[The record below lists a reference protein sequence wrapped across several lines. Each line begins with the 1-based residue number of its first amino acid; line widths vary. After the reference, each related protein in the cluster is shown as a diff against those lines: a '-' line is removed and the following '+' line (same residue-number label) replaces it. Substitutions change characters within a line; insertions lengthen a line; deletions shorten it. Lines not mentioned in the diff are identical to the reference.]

1 MKNLLPAFQHIS
13 EYKTPHQLRK
23 TAILS
28 CLLVALC
35 ISSAYADE
43 TPDIHR
49 LMQAGQYAEALK
61 KTNAVLAKHPDDAQ
75 LRFIKGLILAE
86 QNKSAEAIVIF
97 TKLTED
103 FPDLPEPYNNLA
115 VLYAAR
121 GEYDKARATLDLAIR
136 TNPVYATALQN
147 LGDVYAKM
155 ASQAYDKALQ
165 LEPDNKAPQPRLVL
179 VQSLQGNMTGGTIPQ
194 QGMIRR
200 PASASAPTPAVAPV
214 DKPTRVAIA
223 TPAKAPDINVPEV
236 KVAPAPADKPAPVVA
251 LTPLPT
257 PAPVATPAP
266 AQKPAAV
273 TPPPAA
279 VATAPKAPEVKAP
292 TPKPADKPAQVAA
305 ATPAKAPEVKA
316 PEAKP
321 VAKAEDKPAKA
332 DNKQAEAIILAAVH
346 GWAKAWTDQNVKA
359 YLGYY
364 ADNFKTPAGVSR
376 KAWAEERRARIEDKG
391 HIDVKVNGPTVRID
405 GNTATVR
412 FRQGYTSNRLTVTSR
427 KTLTLEKNGNK
438 WLIVQEIAGR

>member
-13 EYKTPHQLRK
+13 ECKTPYQLRK

-43 TPDIHR
+43 TPDITR

-165 LEPDNKAPQPRLVL
+165 LEPDSKAPQPRLVL
-179 VQSLQGNMTGGTIPQ
+179 VQSLHGNMTGGTIPQ

-200 PASASAPTPAVAPV
+200 PAPAPV
-214 DKPTRVAIA
+214 DKPTQVAIA
-223 TPAKAPDINVPEV
+223 TPPKAPEIKVPDV
-236 KVAPAPADKPAPVVA
+236 KVAPVPAEKPAPVVA
-251 LTPLPT
+251 LTPI
-257 PAPVATPAP
+257 PAP
-266 AQKPAAV
+266 AAPTAKPAVV
-273 TPPPAA
+273 TPPPVAA
-279 VATAPKAPEVKAP
+279 VTAPKAPEVKAPEVKAP

-305 ATPAKAPEVKA
+305 ATPVKA

-321 VAKAEDKPAKA
+321 ATKPEDKPAKA
-332 DNKQAEAIILAAVH
+332 DNNKQAETIILAAVN

-391 HIDVKVNGPTVRID
+391 HIEVKVNGPSVRID